1 MPPPVPVAYL
11 LIHTGLSDSPDE
23 FQSYLDANW
32 DGVPG
37 DTVYGAELLVTSGNR
52 GEAQLTPKGMPAV
65 RLCLDRLQEI
75 SAGGATLQIA
85 DPRLNSVFRRS
96 DQYLAF

>member
-11 LIHTGLSDSPDE
+11 LIQTHLSDSLDE
-23 FQSYLDANW
+23 FQSCLDANW

-52 GEAQLTPKGMPAV
+52 GEA
-65 RLCLDRLQEI
+65 
-75 SAGGATLQIA
+75 
-85 DPRLNSVFRRS
+85 
-96 DQYLAF
+96 

>member
-52 GEAQLTPKGMPAV
+52 GEA
-65 RLCLDRLQEI
+65 
-75 SAGGATLQIA
+75 
-85 DPRLNSVFRRS
+85 
-96 DQYLAF
+96 